1 MQAVSQSDRRMD
13 EYYVVATN
21 ENITQTLHKTLGI
34 LRNCVSAGRICAYAV
49 LDIIDSGLAK
59 S

>member
-13 EYYVVATN
+13 KYYAGATN
-21 ENITQTLHKTLGI
+21 ENTTQTLHKTLSI
-34 LRNCVSAGRICAYAV
+34 LKIVSLLVEFVLV
-49 LDIIDSGLAK
+49 LDTIDPGLAK